1 MLQSILGLG
10 AAMMYLL
17 EPSKQFEAISIATSL
32 EDINERTIE
41 VSLRYVVSF
50 VAFIFFMF
58 RFMFRHIVTVL
69 SYKLKLSIRP
79 YA

>member
-1 MLQSILGLG
+1 MLQSILDLG

-58 RFMFRHIVTVL
+58 PFMFRHIVTVL

>member
-1 MLQSILGLG
+1 
-10 AAMMYLL
+10 MMYLL

-58 RFMFRHIVTVL
+58 LGI
-69 SYKLKLSIRP
+69 
-79 YA
+79 